1 MIIIKKI
8 IIKLKFIIVVLII
21 VCIKLLKKEGVR
33 NLVRNMFLEVIM
45 KLVGNKNVNLG
56 GI

>member
-1 MIIIKKI
+1 M
-8 IIKLKFIIVVLII
+8 LII

-56 GI
+56 GIKSNELVYLSVNEIS